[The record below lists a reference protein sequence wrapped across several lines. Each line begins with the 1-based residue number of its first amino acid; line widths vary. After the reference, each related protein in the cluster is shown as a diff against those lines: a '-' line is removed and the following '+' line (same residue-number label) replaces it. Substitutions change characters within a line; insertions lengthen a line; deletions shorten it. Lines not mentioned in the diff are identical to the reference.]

1 MRSMRGPLRAASRVC
16 TILAGV
22 SSAGCFQPVRMAR
35 DDSPAMLARQVLT
48 ARDPAAP
55 GTLPVRM
62 LYYGSGDDRRRP
74 VFRDSV
80 AIRTTAVDGSKLASA
95 PTPALGRERR
105 SYWGFAFDKL
115 PRNGRVWYPDAPGP
129 FPLVLVVHGNHN
141 MKDFSDPGY
150 EYLGRHLASRGYI
163 VVSVDENFL
172 NGNIRGENDA
182 RGWML
187 LQHLALW
194 RRWNDSAGGPFSGK
208 VAMDRI
214 ALIGH
219 SRGGEAVAV
228 AGAFNRLRH
237 YPDDANVTF
246 DFDFGIRSLIA
257 IAPVD
262 GQYEPTNRPT
272 PLENVNYLV
281 IHGSH
286 DGDVSA
292 FAGLRQYQRV
302 RFTDGR
308 PWFKA
313 AVWMYRANHGQW
325 NTVWG
330 AKDNGPQ
337 SARWLDLDQLISP
350 QAQRRMALV
359 YFTSFLEATLRDRS
373 EYLPLFRDHRV
384 AGEWLPKTLYA
395 TRFEENGF
403 RALASFTEDVDL
415 TTGTAPGVVLA
426 GDSLSTWREGNMPL
440 RSRNGNVGHQAVW
453 LGWNNRIA
461 GDDTAARGRPASYA
475 ITVPDSLRAA
485 WGVGRRSTLAFSLGV
500 TDQTPGPRTAAKDTT
515 KADSTRADSAGGKRP
530 AAKKPAPRPPPKDSL
545 PVEITVE
552 AVDASGRTAR
562 VTLSRYGPVR
572 RPVEVTVY
580 RRKGRDKRS
589 FSALYEL
596 ILQTYTIPLEDFA
609 AAEPGFDP
617 TRLATIRL
625 VFDKTVAGTVVLTDL
640 GLSTPD
646 PAFLAARF

>member
-1 MRSMRGPLRAASRVC
+1 MHCATAR
-16 TILAGV
+16 LAGFLA
-22 SSAGCFQPVRMAR
+22 SSILMPACVQPVRMAR
-35 DDSPAMLARQVLT
+35 DDSPVMLSRQVLK
-48 ARDPAAP
+48 APDPAAP
-55 GTLPVRM
+55 GSIAVRTM
-62 LYYGSGDDRRRP
+62 YFGSGTDLRRRE
-74 VFRDSV
+74 FRDSI
-80 AIRTTAVDGSKLASA
+80 AIRTATVDGSKLAAA

-105 SYWGFAFDKL
+105 KYWGFAFDKL
-115 PRNGRVWYPDAPGP
+115 PRNGRVWYPEGQGP

-150 EYLGRHLASRGYI
+150 EYLGRHLASRGFI

-194 RRWNDSAGGPFSGK
+194 RRWNDSAGGPFHGK

-228 AGAFNRLRH
+228 AGAFNRLKH
-237 YPDDANVTF
+237 YPDDANVKF
-246 DFDFGIRSLIA
+246 EFNFGIRSLIA

-262 GQYEPTNRPT
+262 GQYEPTSRPT
-272 PLENVNYLV
+272 PLENLNYLV

-292 FAGLRQYQRV
+292 FAGLRQYQRLK
-302 RFTDGR
+302 FTDGK

-313 AVWMYRANHGQW
+313 AIWMYRANHGQW

-330 AKDNGPQ
+330 AFDNGPQ
-337 SARWLDLDQLISP
+337 SRRWLDVDQLIHP
-350 QAQRRMALV
+350 EAQRRMALV
-359 YFTSFLEATLRDRS
+359 YFTSFLEATLRDRR
-373 EYLPLFRDHRV
+373 EYLPLFQDHRV

-395 TRFEENGF
+395 TRFQESGF
-403 RALASFTEDVDL
+403 KPLATFTEDVDL
-415 TTGTAPGVVLA
+415 TTGSTPGVVLE
-426 GDSLSTWREGNMPL
+426 GDSLSTWREGLMPL

-461 GDDTAARGRPASYA
+461 GDDTTLRGRPASYA

-485 WGVGRRSTLAFSLGV
+485 WRVGGGSALAFSLGV
-500 TDQTPGPRTAAKDTT
+500 TDQTPGPRIAARDTA
-515 KADSTRADSAGGKRP
+515 KADSARADSARKGSP
-530 AAKKPAPRPPPKDSL
+530 PPKKPAAKDSL
-545 PVEITVE
+545 PVELTVE
-552 AVDASGRTAR
+552 AVDASGNAAR
-562 VTLSRYGPVR
+562 LGLSRYGPVR

-596 ILQTYTIPLEDFA
+596 MLQTYTIPLADFA
-609 AAEPGFDP
+609 AAEPRFDP
-617 TRLATIRL
+617 SRLSKVRL
-625 VFDKTVAGTVVLTDL
+625 VFDRTIAATVVLTDV
-640 GLSTPD
+640 GLTTPD

>member
-1 MRSMRGPLRAASRVC
+1 MHCPTPR
-16 TILAGV
+16 LAGFLA
-22 SSAGCFQPVRMAR
+22 SSILMTACVQPVRMAR
-35 DDSPAMLARQVLT
+35 DDSPVVLSRQVLK
-48 ARDPAAP
+48 APDPAVP
-55 GTLPVRM
+55 GSIAVRTM
-62 LYYGSGDDRRRP
+62 YYGSGTDLRRRE
-74 VFRDSV
+74 FRDSV
-80 AIRTTAVDGSKLASA
+80 AIRTATVDGSKLAAA

-105 SYWGFAFDKL
+105 KYWGFAFDKL
-115 PRNGRVWYPDAPGP
+115 PRNGRVWYPEGQGP

-150 EYLGRHLASRGYI
+150 EYLGRHLASRGFI

-228 AGAFNRLRH
+228 AGAFNRLKR
-237 YPDDANVTF
+237 YPDDANVKF
-246 DFDFGIRSLIA
+246 EFDFGIRSLIA

-262 GQYEPTNRPT
+262 GQYEPTSRPT
-272 PLENVNYLV
+272 PLENLNYLV

-292 FAGLRQYQRV
+292 FAGLRQYQRLK
-302 RFTDGR
+302 FTDGK

-330 AKDNGPQ
+330 AFDNGPQ
-337 SARWLDLDQLISP
+337 SRRWLDVDQLIHP
-350 QAQRRMALV
+350 EAQRRMALV
-359 YFTSFLEATLRDRS
+359 YFTSFLEATLRDRR

-384 AGEWLPKTLYA
+384 AGEWLPKTLYT
-395 TRFEENGF
+395 TRFQESGF
-403 RALASFTEDVDL
+403 KPLATFTEDVDL
-415 TTGTAPGVVLA
+415 TTGSTPGVVLE
-426 GDSLSTWREGNMPL
+426 GDSLSTWREGLMPL

-461 GDDTAARGRPASYA
+461 GDDTTLRGRPASYT

-485 WGVGRRSTLAFSLGV
+485 WRVGGGSALAFSLGV
-500 TDQTPGPRTAAKDTT
+500 TDQVPGPRTAARDTA
-515 KADSTRADSAGGKRP
+515 KADSARADSARKGSP
-530 AAKKPAPRPPPKDSL
+530 PPKKPAAKDSL
-545 PVEITVE
+545 PVELTVE
-552 AVDASGRTAR
+552 AVDASGNAAR
-562 VTLSRYGPVR
+562 LVLSRYGPVR

-596 ILQTYTIPLEDFA
+596 MLQTYTIPLADFA
-609 AAEPGFDP
+609 AAEPRFDP
-617 TRLATIRL
+617 SRLSKVRL
-625 VFDKTVAGTVVLTDL
+625 VFDRTIAATVVLTDV
-640 GLSTPD
+640 GLTTPD